1 MVLRPQPSPPY
12 VQIHTCIHELGT
24 VSLTSTGTL
33 KKILVVKWMRNTL
46 FDLSYRFPIHIS
58 QWKNTAKRPVWTG
71 PGGICL
77 QWGGQVGEGDRK
89 KDWFYQSQ
97 IHWALKPFTKP
108 LTVPQSWPQPSAP
121 AAGAVPWCT
130 LKKMEVGLF
139 SNLLS
144 VRFMVSNMVS
154 QAAWSPSL
162 IREDALF

>member
-1 MVLRPQPSPPY
+1 MTKLFLTK
-12 VQIHTCIHELGT
+12 QINMLKICGTKTSAFSTICANACIHELGT

-77 QWGGQVGEGDRK
+77 QWGGRVGEGDRK

-121 AAGAVPWCT
+121 AAGAT
-130 LKKMEVGLF
+130 LMYSEEDG
-139 SNLLS
+139 S
-144 VRFMVSNMVS
+144 RFI
-154 QAAWSPSL
+154 Q
-162 IREDALF
+162 